1 LLKVYGIAV
10 LVLTLYRLDERY
22 TDSKVKKKPKKRAI
36 RAGCVRQMMSITNVT
51 RHVVITITDMTAI
64 PARRGKLD
72 LRHTEVSG
80 VFQAVGF

>member
-1 LLKVYGIAV
+1 VA
-10 LVLTLYRLDERY
+10 VLTLYRLDERY

-64 PARRGKLD
+64 PARRGKLELKD
-72 LRHTEVSG
+72 TQRLCKR
-80 VFQAVGF
+80 